1 CLFSSRSDRARERQ
15 GVSRLK
21 SGIRFL
27 VRALADFL
35 FPPICYGCDDETESG
50 LVCDSCRLLLFTS
63 ELDVC
68 PVCGRP
74 CRDAAATCGRCAV
87 PLPLA
92 RVRALGS
99 YGQPFAGLVHALKY
113 DRKTSLAPLLGQ
125 ALALLAWQ
133 DSELKA
139 CDAVCAV
146 PLHPARRRERGYN
159 QAELLA
165 EVVAQETG
173 MPFESWLVRRKNTP
187 TQTARHDDEAR
198 RRNLKGAF
206 ALRSGAI
213 VQGKRILLVDDVMTS
228 GATLGAAAEPLLE
241 AGAGGVCG
249 LVIAAASAPAPRANR
264 GQLRIWRRKRA
275 SPARRGAGRVAA
287 D

>member
-1 CLFSSRSDRARERQ
+1 M
-15 GVSRLK
+15 SRLK

-35 FPPICYGCDDETESG
+35 FPPICYGCDEETESG
-50 LVCDSCRLLLFTS
+50 LVCDACRLLLFTS

-74 CRDAAATCGRCAV
+74 CPNAADTCGRCAV
-87 PLPLA
+87 PLPLV

-113 DRKTSLAPLLGQ
+113 DQKTSLAPLLGR
-125 ALALLAWQ
+125 ALALLAQQ
-133 DSELKA
+133 DSELA
-139 CDAVCAV
+139 ICDAVCAV
-146 PLHPARRRERGYN
+146 PLHPARKRERGYN

-165 EVVAQETG
+165 EAVAQETR
-173 MPFESWLVRRKNTP
+173 MELVSWLTRRKNTP

-198 RRNLKGAF
+198 RKNLEGAF
-206 ALRSGAI
+206 ALRSGAV
-213 VQGKRILLVDDVMTS
+213 VQGRRMLLVDDVMTS
-228 GATLGAAAEPLLE
+228 GATLTAAAAPLLQ
-241 AGAGGVCG
+241 AGAEAVCG

-264 GQLRIWRRKRA
+264 GRLRIWRRRRA
-275 SPARRGAGRVAA
+275 SPARRGVG
-287 D
+287 